1 MPDDS
6 AAQILRILS
15 VRRPQFDET
24 LRIFCIVLEVALLDA
39 PGVEAD
45 LPATVEDDLLVLVL
59 VDVAEVDSV
68 EVLEEILEADPEA
81 AVVKCLAIQLS
92 PAKLFVQYIMNAF
105 NNDKNKECFH
115 IISFHLFQE
124 MLFNV
129 QYTVRYRYEV
139 TK

>member
-24 LRIFCIVLEVALLDA
+24 LWIFRIVLEVALLDA

-92 PAKLFVQYIMNAF
+92 PEEKLFYQPFCKFSEYI
-105 NNDKNKECFH
+105 KNKR
-115 IISFHLFQE
+115 LFCP
-124 MLFNV
+124 L
-129 QYTVRYRYEV
+129 
-139 TK
+139 